1 MSNKNRFSD
10 SSAKS
15 YSQALYELASEEKNL
30 NDVEK
35 HVISLLKLISQSED
49 FNSLIKNPTNKQE
62 GQLNVINIIFEKFNL
77 NVLLKKFTNFLVM
90 KRRFFYVEKIFK
102 DFVIICSKNRG
113 EISAKLTV
121 AKELNENEINK
132 IKNDL
137 SQNFGSDVKLNY
149 NYDPDL
155 IGGLIMQVESVM
167 IDTSIKNK
175 LQHQHCH
182 FLSLKPYL
190 LNHQKIQP
198 SLLLEHCLNHI
209 F

>member
-1 MSNKNRFSD
+1 MSDKNRFSD

-15 YSQALYELASEEKNL
+15 YSQALYELASEEKKL
-30 NDVEK
+30 NEVEE
-35 HVISLLKLISQSED
+35 HTISIIKLISQSED
-49 FNSLIKNPTNKQE
+49 FNLLIKDPTNKQKD
-62 GQLNVINIIFEKFNL
+62 QLNIINIIFEKFNL
-77 NVLLKKFTNFLVM
+77 NTLLKKFLNFLVM

-121 AKELNENEINK
+121 AKELNENEISK

-137 SQNFGSDVKLNY
+137 SQTFGSDIKLNY

-155 IGGLIMQVESVM
+155 IGGLIMQVESIM

-175 LQHQHCH
+175 LQQIEN
-182 FLSLKPYL
+182 KM
-190 LNHQKIQP
+190 I
-198 SLLLEHCLNHI
+198 EA
-209 F
+209 

>member
-1 MSNKNRFSD
+1 MSDKNRFSD

-15 YSQALYELASEEKNL
+15 YSQALYELAFEEKNL

-35 HVISLLKLISQSED
+35 NVISLLRLISQSED
-49 FNSLIKNPTNKQE
+49 FNSLIKDPTNKQE
-62 GQLNVINIIFEKFNL
+62 NQLNVINIIFEKFNL
-77 NVLLKKFTNFLVM
+77 NNLLKKFLNFLVI
-90 KRRFFYVEKIFK
+90 KRRFFYVEKILK
-102 DFVIICSKNRG
+102 DFIMICSKNRG
-113 EISAKLTV
+113 EIFAKLTV
-121 AKELNENEINK
+121 AKELDENEINK

-175 LQHQHCH
+175 LQ
-182 FLSLKPYL
+182 
-190 LNHQKIQP
+190 KI
-198 SLLLEHCLNHI
+198 ENKMVEA
-209 F
+209 

>member
-15 YSQALYELASEEKNL
+15 YSQALYELAFEEKNL
-30 NDVEK
+30 DDVEK
-35 HVISLLKLISQSED
+35 DVMSLLKLISQSEN
-49 FNSLIKNPTNKQE
+49 FNSLIKDPTNNQDD
-62 GQLNVINIIFEKFNL
+62 QINVINIVFEKFNL
-77 NVLLKKFTNFLVM
+77 NNLLKKFLNFLIV
-90 KRRFFYVEKIFK
+90 KRRFFYIEKILK

-113 EISAKLTV
+113 EIFAKLTV
-121 AKELNENEINK
+121 AKELNENQINE

-137 SQNFGSDVKLNY
+137 SQNFGSEVKLKY

-175 LQHQHCH
+175 LQQIEN
-182 FLSLKPYL
+182 KM
-190 LNHQKIQP
+190 I
-198 SLLLEHCLNHI
+198 EA
-209 F
+209 

>member
-1 MSNKNRFSD
+1 MSNKNKFSD
-10 SSAKS
+10 SSVKS
-15 YSQALYELASEEKNL
+15 YSQAIYELALEEKNL

-35 HVISLLKLISQSED
+35 NVISFLKLISQSKD
-49 FNSLIKNPTNKQE
+49 FSSVIKDPTNKQE
-62 GQLNVINIIFEKFNL
+62 DQLKVINIIFEKFNL
-77 NVLLKKFTNFLVM
+77 NNLLKKFFNFLIM
-90 KRRFFYVEKIFK
+90 KRRFFYVEKILK
-102 DFVIICSKNRG
+102 DFIIICSKKRG

-175 LQHQHCH
+175 LQQIEN
-182 FLSLKPYL
+182 KM
-190 LNHQKIQP
+190 I
-198 SLLLEHCLNHI
+198 EA
-209 F
+209 

>member
-15 YSQALYELASEEKNL
+15 YSQALYELAFEEKNL
-30 NDVEK
+30 DDVEK
-35 HVISLLKLISQSED
+35 DVMSLLKLISQSEN
-49 FNSLIKNPTNKQE
+49 FNSLIKDPTNNQE
-62 GQLNVINIIFEKFNL
+62 DQINVINIVFEKFNL
-77 NVLLKKFTNFLVM
+77 NNLLKKFLNFLIV
-90 KRRFFYVEKIFK
+90 KRRFFYVEKILK

-113 EISAKLTV
+113 EIFAKLTV
-121 AKELNENEINK
+121 AKELNEDQINK

-137 SQNFGSDVKLNY
+137 SQNFGSEVKLKY

-175 LQHQHCH
+175 LQQIEN
-182 FLSLKPYL
+182 KM
-190 LNHQKIQP
+190 I
-198 SLLLEHCLNHI
+198 EA
-209 F
+209 

>member
-1 MSNKNRFSD
+1 LSNKNRFSD

-15 YSQALYELASEEKNL
+15 YSQALYELASEEKIL
-30 NDVEK
+30 NDVEE
-35 HVISLLKLISQSED
+35 HVISLIKLISRSKD

-62 GQLNVINIIFEKFNL
+62 DQLNVINIIFEKFNL
-77 NVLLKKFTNFLVM
+77 NNLLKKFLNFLVM
-90 KRRFFYVEKIFK
+90 KRRLFYVEKILK
-102 DFVIICSKNRG
+102 DFVTICSKNRG

-155 IGGLIMQVESVM
+155 IGGLIIQVESLM

-175 LQHQHCH
+175 LQQIEN
-182 FLSLKPYL
+182 KM
-190 LNHQKIQP
+190 I
-198 SLLLEHCLNHI
+198 EA
-209 F
+209 